1 VAVSGLQAST
11 ATYFVP
17 SVSCAFP
24 GHSRSEVSGA
34 PRLAPSRLS
43 ITTCRAPMCLVGTE
57 LPIRNVYT
65 AAFGGDPDN

>member
-1 VAVSGLQAST
+1 
-11 ATYFVP
+11 VP

-43 ITTCRAPMCLVGTE
+43 IK
-57 LPIRNVYT
+57 LPIRNVR
-65 AAFGGDPDN
+65 